1 MKLLM
6 TTGLTKSYRLK
17 PAVRNL
23 DLSVEEHTLHGLIGP
38 NGSGKTTTLQML
50 TGVFP
55 AGKGEIR
62 MFGRPFHPGS
72 LDIKAQIGYVPEI
85 LPLFEHLKAEENLY
99 FIGRLYGLDPK
110 TSKTRTDELLQAFE
124 LNGVRSD
131 FVHTYSKGMKK
142 KLAFLCAIIHN
153 PKLLILDEL
162 FEGLDF
168 ITSFRIQEL
177 LRKYAEKGGT
187 VLVSSHNLRLIE
199 AFCNEVSVLHQGE
212 LVFSGDIEEAKKAGM
227 RLSRKEGLSG
237 LESVFLNAVGDQ
249 AEPAMPEWLNGV

>member
-1 MKLLM
+1 MKLLT
-6 TTGLTKSYRLK
+6 TTGLTKSYHLK
-17 PAVRNL
+17 PAVKNL
-23 DLSVEEHTLHGLIGP
+23 DLTVGERTLHGLIGP

-55 AGKGEIR
+55 AGRGEIR
-62 MFGRPFHPGS
+62 IFGKQFHTDS
-72 LDIKAQIGYVPEI
+72 LDIKAKIGYVPEI
-85 LPLFEHLKAEENLY
+85 LPLFEHLKADENLY
-99 FIGRLYGLDPK
+99 FIGRLYGLDAK
-110 TSKTRTDELLQAFE
+110 TSKARTDELLHAFE

-168 ITSFRIQEL
+168 ITSFRIQEI
-177 LRKYAEKGGT
+177 LRKYTEKGGT
-187 VLVSSHNLRLIE
+187 VLVSSNNLRLVE

-212 LVFSGDIEEAKKAGM
+212 LVFSGDIQEVKKMGM

-249 AEPAMPEWLNGV
+249 AEPEMPEWLNGF